1 MAGEPVKG
9 YEELYATL
17 LEMKVLFNKP
27 PSWYERAL
35 ARAILGVRQVGERR
49 WLVPGLPGDY
59 YPFYRVWLSVD
70 GRYRCD
76 CYLRSFG
83 RFREKAICTH
93 IAGVM
98 VSRRWRRLKR
108 DFME

>member
-1 MAGEPVKG
+1 MAGEPVEG
-9 YEELYATL
+9 YEELYAAL
-17 LEMKVLFNKP
+17 LEIKVLFNKP

-59 YPFYRVWLSVD
+59 YPFYSVWLSVD
-70 GRYRCD
+70 GRYKCD

-98 VSRRWRRLKR
+98 LSRRWRRLKR
-108 DFME
+108 DFTD